1 MDLDRLLSSHD
12 IPDDVKQSIRQAL
25 GVGEQDHGTLLASH
39 GRLLTLLQHMPVM
52 LGAFDADGTVVFWNS
67 ECERV
72 TGYSAEE
79 IVGNPRAFELL
90 YPDADYREEMLASWR
105 GREGDCLA
113 HETKLTCKQGIVK
126 TVYWSSISRSTPIEG
141 WAEWAVGIDVT
152 ERETA
157 RRDLAAS
164 EERYRSL
171 FNSPLNGFAVHEI
184 ILDDQGAPVDY
195 RFLAINDA
203 FERLTGLNR
212 DAVVGRTVSEVIP
225 EIEPVWAERYG
236 QVALT
241 GEPIE
246 FEQYA
251 APLGRHYHV
260 SAFRPAE
267 GQFACVFVD
276 ITERKRAEE
285 RYRRLVETMND
296 GVWQVDG
303 EGNTELVNPSM
314 ARMLGYTVEE
324 MVGRVFQSFLVPEE
338 QERLDANADRREQG
352 IAESYETTLVR
363 NDGSRVPVRVSAT
376 PVWDDATG
384 FAGSFAV
391 MTDITDAKQAE
402 ADLRRERDRAQQY
415 LDTANVTMLVL
426 DAEGKVELV
435 NSKGCEVLRHTADQ
449 LVGKDWFDTCIPE
462 ADRESVREVFDRL
475 MAGEIDPVALGYY
488 ENAVVTAGGGI
499 RQTSWHNTVIRDD
512 AGNIIGTLSSGDDIT
527 ERLRAEE
534 ERRRL
539 EAQVQQMQ
547 RLDSLGVLAS
557 GVAHEFN
564 SLLTAVIGNAA
575 LALEHLPADSPARQS
590 VEQIEAAAIRA
601 AELARQMLAYSGG
614 GKFVME
620 PIDLSELVAEVVAE
634 TEASVGPSV
643 ELRVETADAIPP
655 IGGDANQI
663 RQALGNLIA
672 NAAEAIGDAPG
683 LIMVCTSSEVLD
695 RESLAGTYIDD
706 GLPAGRYVCV
716 SVSDDGPGMDA
727 ETRERAFEPFF
738 STRFVGRGLGLAAVL
753 GIVRSH
759 AGAIAIQSKPGEGT
773 TVSIYLPASAMP
785 GSTPRST
792 QPREVPH
799 SGSATILVVDDEE
812 AVREVAQRVLEGAG
826 YRVLLACDGR
836 TAVEV
841 FAAHAD
847 EIMLC
852 LIDVSMPDLD
862 GREACREIVKV
873 RADVP
878 VLLTSGYAE
887 DAAGEACCEALV
899 GFLPKPFT
907 PAALVE
913 RIREALTEHP

>member
-52 LGAFDADGTVVFWNS
+52 LDAFDADGTVVFWNS

-90 YPDADYREEMLASWR
+90 YPDADYRDEMLASWR
-105 GREGDCLA
+105 GREGDPA
-113 HETKLTCKQGIVK
+113 AGETRVTCKDGEQR
-126 TVYWSSISRSTPIEG
+126 TVYWHNVSRRVNVQG
-141 WAEWAVGIDVT
+141 WHDWGVG
-152 ERETA
+152 
-157 RRDLAAS
+157 
-164 EERYRSL
+164 
-171 FNSPLNGFAVHEI
+171 
-184 ILDDQGAPVDY
+184 
-195 RFLAINDA
+195 
-203 FERLTGLNR
+203 
-212 DAVVGRTVSEVIP
+212 
-225 EIEPVWAERYG
+225 
-236 QVALT
+236 
-241 GEPIE
+241 
-246 FEQYA
+246 
-251 APLGRHYHV
+251 
-260 SAFRPAE
+260 
-267 GQFACVFVD
+267 VD

-303 EGNTELVNPSM
+303 EGKTELVNPSM

-338 QERLDANADRREQG
+338 QERLDGNALRREQG

-363 NDGSRVPVRVSAT
+363 KDGSLVPVRVSAT

-402 ADLRRERDRAQQY
+402 ADLRRERDWAQQY
-415 LDTANVTMLVL
+415 LDIANVTVLVL
-426 DAEGKVELV
+426 DAEGKVRLV
-435 NSKGCEVLRHTADQ
+435 NTKGCNVLGYTADQ
-449 LVGKDWFDTCIPE
+449 LLGSDWLSTHVVE
-462 ADRESVREVFDRL
+462 SDREQVRRVFARL
-475 MAGEIDPVALGYY
+475 MAGEVGPPDLDYH
-488 ENAVVTAGGGI
+488 ENAVLNGRGEI
-499 RQTSWHNTVIRDD
+499 RQMAWHNTVVRDD
-512 AGNIIGTLSSGDDIT
+512 VGNIIGTLSSGDDIT

-547 RLDSLGVLAS
+547 RLDSLGVLAG

-575 LALEHLPADSPARQS
+575 LALEGLPADSPARES
-590 VEQIEAAAIRA
+590 VEQIEVAASRA

-614 GKFVME
+614 GKFVVE

-634 TEASVGPSV
+634 ARGSVGPSV
-643 ELRVETADAIPP
+643 ELRVEAADAVPP
-655 IGGDANQI
+655 TDGDVNQI

-683 LIMVCTSSEVLD
+683 LVTVRTSSEDLD
-695 RESLAGTYIDD
+695 RERLAGTYIDD
-706 GLPAGRYVCV
+706 GLSAGRYVCV
-716 SVSDDGPGMDA
+716 SVSDDGPGMDD

-759 AGAIAIQSKPGEGT
+759 AGAIAVQGESGEGA
-773 TVSIYLPASAMP
+773 TVSIYLPASAV
-785 GSTPRST
+785 SERTPSSG
-792 QPREVPH
+792 QAREAPF
-799 SGSATILVVDDEE
+799 SGSATILVADDEHS
-812 AVREVAQRVLEGAG
+812 VREVAQRALEGAG
-826 YRVLLACDGR
+826 HRVLLACNGR
-836 TAVEV
+836 EAVEV
-841 FAAHAD
+841 FTAHAD

-862 GREACREIVKV
+862 GRDACREIERL

-887 DAAGEACCEALV
+887 DAAGEACCEAMV
-899 GFLPKPFT
+899 GFLPKPFA
-907 PAALVE
+907 PADLVL
-913 RIREALTEHP
+913 RVREALTEHP